1 MIDFSIFDIFENPV
15 LQLETTKIINCNKSA
30 KNWEIFENSD
40 LMQHLTFDKIDVLID
55 CILNEKYFEHESNI
69 YFMKGSSKYCK
80 IKYEPKHSILHIQ
93 DRTQFQL
100 IKKVKSD
107 FITSLSH
114 ELRTPMSVAK
124 GNAHILEDF
133 LEEEKYKGYVKK
145 ISLSLNKLERI
156 LNQLTML
163 SMAEF
168 GSYSIKHEILD
179 PQPIY
184 EEVINDLNKKI
195 MTKNIHLEFIL
206 QTKTLKADRFIFY
219 TLLRNLISNST
230 KCSYENS
237 KIIVKISEDEIVV
250 QDSGI
255 GVRDEEKERIFERF
269 YRSSEAL
276 QFAKGSG
283 LGLAIVKHFCELS
296 NYKIEF
302 DSKWMIGTT
311 FKIKLK

>member
-15 LQLETTKIINCNKSA
+15 LQLSTTKIINCNKSA

-40 LMQHLTFDKIDVLID
+40 LMQHLTFDKIDILID

-195 MTKNIHLEFIL
+195 LTKNIQLEFIL

-230 KCSYENS
+230 KYSYENS

>member
-40 LMQHLTFDKIDVLID
+40 LMQHLTFDKIDILID

>member
-195 MTKNIHLEFIL
+195 MTKNIQLEFIL

-230 KCSYENS
+230 KYSYENS

>member
-15 LQLETTKIINCNKSA
+15 LQLSTTKIINCNKSA

-40 LMQHLTFDKIDVLID
+40 LMQHLTFDKIDILID

-195 MTKNIHLEFIL
+195 LTKNIQLEFIL

-230 KCSYENS
+230 KYSYENS

-296 NYKIEF
+296 DYKIEF